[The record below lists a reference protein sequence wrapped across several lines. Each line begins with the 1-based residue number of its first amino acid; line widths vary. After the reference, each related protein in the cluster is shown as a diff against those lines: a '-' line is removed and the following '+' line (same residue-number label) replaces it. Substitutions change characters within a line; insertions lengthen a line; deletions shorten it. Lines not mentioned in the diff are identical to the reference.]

1 MCRVPELFSEK
12 YFPCISNLLAVQPTY
27 HDSCKLI
34 RSHYP
39 QAFTSALVGS
49 VVMDE
54 RELNSNQKDVIYHI
68 HYNEYVLL
76 TSGVTVKLVCH
87 DKPSHNVALKGGVYH
102 IELSHPCR
110 LIGDGWL
117 LIATFTMMG
126 NLTLQDVPRARLPK
140 VTLTDILTSHVNLSL
155 PELTPLST
163 IGHERVPLTDYTDA
177 FKPTVSPHWYDR
189 YEIMLILGGIGL
201 LTIVI
206 IVFCTLYYRKYF
218 SLPYGILHFP
228 CVKFTRE
235 INTVD
240 EIEAVEMHEIQ
251 TNAAEVQCERVLY
264 VAPEGEKVD
273 FSPAG

>member
-1 MCRVPELFSEK
+1 M
-12 YFPCISNLLAVQPTY
+12 
-27 HDSCKLI
+27 
-34 RSHYP
+34 
-39 QAFTSALVGS
+39 
-49 VVMDE
+49 
-54 RELNSNQKDVIYHI
+54 
-68 HYNEYVLL
+68 
-76 TSGVTVKLVCH
+76 
-87 DKPSHNVALKGGVYH
+87 
-102 IELSHPCR
+102 
-110 LIGDGWL
+110 

-126 NLTLQDVPRARLPK
+126 NLTLRDVPRARLPK

-177 FKPTVSPHWYDR
+177 FKPTVSPHWYVR

-206 IVFCTLYYRKYF
+206 IVFGNLYYRKCF
-218 SLPYGILHFP
+218 SLPYGILRFP

-235 INTVD
+235 VNTVD

-264 VAPEGEKVD
+264 VTPEGEK
-273 FSPAG
+273 SW